1 MICSIILPLF
11 GRNINGFLTRY
22 FLTTEDTKNTEIFS
36 FFPVL
41 CVSSVVQKMKT
52 ALTIAGSDSGG
63 GAGIQAD
70 LKTFAAH
77 GVFGTSVITAI
88 TAQNTREVSG
98 VLELPVEIIAQQFD
112 AVCSDFEIG
121 AVKTGMLSSTAII
134 EIVAQKVRQWK
145 IEKLVVDPVM
155 VAKSGDKLLRDDAVQ
170 AMRELIFPLALVVTP
185 NLPEA
190 GVLCGEKVETR
201 SEREAASRMIW
212 EMGALTE
219 TKNRREFY
227 VMLKGGHDEKS
238 EEVIDLLF
246 DGESFQE
253 YSASRINSQNTHGT
267 GCTFS
272 AAICAELAKGR
283 STRDAVATA
292 KKYISAAIAQA
303 PQIGQGHGPLQ
314 HFPVL

>member
-1 MICSIILPLF
+1 MQS
-11 GRNINGFLTRY
+11 
-22 FLTTEDTKNTEIFS
+22 
-36 FFPVL
+36 
-41 CVSSVVQKMKT
+41 

-88 TAQNTREVSG
+88 TAQNTVGVSG
-98 VLELPVEIIAQQFD
+98 VLELPVDIITSQFD
-112 AVCSDFEIG
+112 AVLSDIEIG
-121 AVKTGMLSSTAII
+121 AAKTGMLSSIAII

-145 IEKLVVDPVM
+145 IENLVVDPVM

-170 AMRELIFPLALVVTP
+170 AMRELILPLALVVTP

-190 GVLCGEKVETR
+190 GVLSGLPVETR
-201 SEREAASRMIW
+201 SEREDASRAIW
-212 EMGALTE
+212 EMGAI
-219 TKNRREFY
+219 KNREFY

-238 EEVIDLLF
+238 EAVIDLLF
-246 DGESFQE
+246 DGETFRE
-253 YSASRINSQNTHGT
+253 YSAPRINSKNTHGT

-272 AAICAELAKGR
+272 AAICAELARGR

-292 KKYISAAIAQA
+292 KKYISAAIEQA
-303 PQIGQGHGPLQ
+303 PRIGHGHGPLQ
-314 HFPVL
+314 HFPML